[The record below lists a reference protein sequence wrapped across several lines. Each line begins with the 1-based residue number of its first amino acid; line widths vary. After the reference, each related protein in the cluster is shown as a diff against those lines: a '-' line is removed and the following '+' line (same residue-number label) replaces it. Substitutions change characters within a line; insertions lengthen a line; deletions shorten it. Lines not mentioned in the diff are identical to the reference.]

1 MGEKHYTGERISWSG
16 PGTSVHN
23 GEGREIGKTEIH
35 LFERSFLRK
44 QESRFSLSGFPL
56 AWE

>member
-1 MGEKHYTGERISWSG
+1 MIQGVSYSVKAYCGES
-16 PGTSVHN
+16 
-23 GEGREIGKTEIH
+23 EIRLPEK
-35 LFERSFLRK
+35 SFLQK